1 MSGPEHAPDTAA
13 TASSQAN
20 GQPEQ
25 PRAIDDGRI
34 AATDGLPTGAEPDP
48 LVACLLLIVRCH
60 GGALTP
66 DGLVAGLPLRD
77 GRLTPA
83 LFGRAARRAGMGSKL
98 VRKPLDQLNDAL
110 FPAVLLLKNECACVL
125 LGWSDDGRAL
135 RVVFPE
141 LSDSPVNLS
150 LEELTERYSGY
161 AIYVRPKI
169 HFDARA
175 PEVHAARG
183 GHWFWSVIGENRPL
197 YKDVLLAAFL
207 ANLFALGLPLF
218 VRNVYD
224 RVIPNQALDTLWVL
238 TIGVSLM
245 LVGDVVLRT
254 MRGYFIDL
262 AGSRAD
268 VKLSAS
274 IMERVLGTR
283 MEQRPASAGSL
294 AANLRGFESVRDF
307 IGSATVVTF
316 VDMPFSVL
324 FFIVI
329 GWIAWPMVIPPLI
342 GALVILLYAVSV
354 QRRMIELAE
363 ATYRAGSQRNA
374 TLIEGLVG
382 FETIKA
388 LGAESAIQRK
398 WEQSAA
404 LLARLGARLRLL
416 STTASNGSTFV
427 QQTVTMAIVVVGVY
441 LLDQRAIT
449 TGGLIACMMLAS
461 RAMSPVAQIAGL
473 LVQYQTAS
481 TALTG
486 LDETMK
492 REVERPEDAT
502 FISRGRLRGA
512 IEFRDVS
519 FSYPGAQVASLR
531 NVNLKIEPGEHV
543 AILGR
548 IGSGKS
554 TLQKLVLGLY
564 QPAEGAVLIDG
575 IDERQ
580 LDPAE
585 LRRQIGYVPQDVTLF
600 YGTLHDNITLGTP
613 LAEDAAVV
621 KAIEIA
627 GMHGFVNAHPKG
639 FDMLVGE
646 RGDSLSGGQRQSV
659 AIARAVVN
667 DPPILLFD
675 EPTASMDNSSE
686 EGIKRGI
693 KRFAKGRTMLMVSHR
708 TSLLDL
714 VDRIIVMD
722 AGVVVADGPREQVI
736 TALRQGR
743 IGRA

>member
-1 MSGPEHAPDTAA
+1 M
-13 TASSQAN
+13 
-20 GQPEQ
+20 
-25 PRAIDDGRI
+25 
-34 AATDGLPTGAEPDP
+34 PTGVEPDP

-66 DGLVAGLPLRD
+66 DGLIAGLPLRD

-98 VRKPLDQLNDAL
+98 VRKRLGDLNEAL
-110 FPAVLLLKNECACVL
+110 FPAVLLLKDERACVL
-125 LGWSDDGRAL
+125 LGWTDDGQAL

-150 LEELTERYSGY
+150 VAELTERYSGY
-161 AIYVRPKI
+161 TIYVRPKI

-175 PEVHAARG
+175 PEVRAARS
-183 GHWFWSVIGENRPL
+183 GHWFWSVIAENRPL

-207 ANLFALGLPLF
+207 ANLFALGLPLY

-294 AANLRGFESVRDF
+294 AANMRGFESVRDF

-324 FFIVI
+324 FFVVI
-329 GWIAWPMVIPPLI
+329 GWIAWPMVIPPLV

-388 LGAESAIQRK
+388 QGAESVIQRK

-416 STTASNGSTFV
+416 STTASNGSSFV

-441 LLDQRAIT
+441 LLDQRALT

-492 REVERPEDAT
+492 REVERPENAA

-512 IEFRDVS
+512 IEFREVS
-519 FSYPGAQVASLR
+519 FSYPGTQVASLR
-531 NVNLKIEPGEHV
+531 NVSIKIAPGEHV

-564 QPAEGAVLIDG
+564 QPAEGAVLIDD
-575 IDERQ
+575 IDQRQ

-600 YGTLHDNITLGTP
+600 YGTLRDNITLGTP

-693 KRFAKGRTMLMVSHR
+693 KRFAKGRTMLLVSHR

-743 IGRA
+743 IGKA